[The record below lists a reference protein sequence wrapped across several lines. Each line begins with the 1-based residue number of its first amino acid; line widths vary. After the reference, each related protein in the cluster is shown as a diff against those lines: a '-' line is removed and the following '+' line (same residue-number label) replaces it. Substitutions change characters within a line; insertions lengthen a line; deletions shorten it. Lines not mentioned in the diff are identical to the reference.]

1 MMKNGIMSSLSI
13 EKTRKEFFVLVG
25 GVSCFGVIVRS
36 SSHIMECRLGRWGD
50 LMEYMVRV
58 IGNS

>member
-1 MMKNGIMSSLSI
+1 MMNNEYMSLLSI
-13 EKTRKEFFVLVG
+13 EKTRKKWFVLVE
-25 GVSCFGVIVRS
+25 GVNCFGVIVRS
-36 SSHIMECRLGRWGD
+36 SSHITGCRQDRWDD

>member
-1 MMKNGIMSSLSI
+1 MSIMSLLSI
-13 EKTRKEFFVLVG
+13 EKTRKECFDLVG
-25 GVSCFGVIVRS
+25 RVNCFGVIVRS
-36 SSHIMECRLGRWGD
+36 SSHITEWRLDRWED